1 MKNNFFKIC
10 TICSLFI
17 VFFMVIS
24 CANDAET
31 KYIVTNQI
39 VQVPAEE
46 QEKTYSVN
54 VLNNIICKENLQGID
69 RLYFKEGAED
79 IPYVNIELLCNN
91 FTTVEYPEKYK
102 VLITSNNNNY
112 TSTVLIDLTK
122 RKIYFSN
129 YDHYMS
135 QFYGGSSK
143 KTFFDLANV
152 KENDFIKIEKSF
164 NSWGAPIEVNF
175 SGFEDFVLCAEID
188 GKLNYYVSL
197 NTFGNLFTAFKSVVY
212 NGKEVYSRNEIID
225 KIVNREEFREEFYR
239 FDEGTGKKMRS
250 SALTDFTYNELCI
263 NLDLNYGLKELHGNK
278 FDCFDSYFEY
288 VGLKS
293 KLLDPDPEIFCKA
306 IWELCHAY
314 FSDYHS
320 IFMLA
325 SYYCGY
331 DIAKKFAERVETG
344 DENLLT
350 GNSLYEKMV
359 LYKTA
364 RQNVYREKV
373 PGLEFSDDGKTA
385 IVRFDQ
391 YTTSGDSDLNA
402 IINETNLELG
412 KTTEDIC
419 NSIKENYTAIQKDI
433 KTEYYLYCVNKMI
446 KKNPE
451 VENVILD
458 MSNNGGGACRTAVA
472 TLAWMLG
479 EVQTNITNSIT
490 GAKFSS
496 VYVCDINADGKF
508 DENDTI
514 KDKKLFCLISPA
526 SFSCGNMVP
535 AMLKSSDRV
544 VLLGETS
551 GGGSACVYST
561 MAADSTIFQISSRYV
576 MSENKNGSNYDI
588 DKGIE
593 PHVRLQPE
601 TLYNKEK
608 ICSIVAN
615 KN

>member
-1 MKNNFFKIC
+1 MKNNFYKIC
-10 TICSLFI
+10 SICSLFI

-54 VLNNIICKENLQGID
+54 VLNNIICKETLQGTA
-69 RLYFKEGAED
+69 RAYFKEGAED
-79 IPYVNIELLCNN
+79 IPYVNITELCNY
-91 FTTVEYPEKYK
+91 FTVEYPEKYK

-112 TSTVLIDLTK
+112 TSTALIDLTK

-135 QFYGGSSK
+135 KFRSRSS
-143 KTFFDLANV
+143 KTFFDFAAV
-152 KENDFIKIEKSF
+152 QENDFIKIEKSF

-188 GKLNYYVSL
+188 GELNYYVSL
-197 NTFGNLFTAFKSVVY
+197 NTFGNLFTNNQYVY
-212 NGKEVYSRNEIID
+212 NGKEVYSVN
-225 KIVNREEFREEFYR
+225 IVNYLNEFDNAKEFYR

-250 SALTDFTYNELCI
+250 SALTDFTYKELCI

-306 IWELCHAY
+306 IWDLCEAY
-314 FSDYHS
+314 FSDNHS
-320 IFMLA
+320 NFELA

-331 DIAKKFAERVETG
+331 DIAKKFKERVETG
-344 DENLLT
+344 DENLLI
-350 GNSLYEKMV
+350 GNSIYEKMV

-364 RQNVYREKV
+364 RQNEYGKEV

-385 IVRFDQ
+385 IVRFDE
-391 YTTSGDSDLNA
+391 YTASEDSYYANLNA
-402 IINETNLELG
+402 IINETNKKLG
-412 KTTEDIC
+412 KTTEEIC
-419 NSIKENYTAIQKDI
+419 ELIKTDYTAIQKDI
-433 KTEYYLYCVNKMI
+433 VTEYYLYCVNKMI
-446 KKNPE
+446 KEKPG

-490 GAKFSS
+490 GAKCSS

-551 GGGSACVYST
+551 GGGSAVVYPT
-561 MAADSTIFQISSRYV
+561 MAADSTIFKISSRYV

-608 ICSIVAN
+608 ICSIVADMN
-615 KN
+615 

>member
-24 CANDAET
+24 CANAAET
-31 KYIVTNQI
+31 KYIVINQI

-54 VLNNIICKENLQGID
+54 VLNNIICKEILQGND
-69 RLYFKEGAED
+69 RVYFKEGAED
-79 IPYVNIELLCNN
+79 IPYVNIEKLCNYY
-91 FTTVEYPEKYK
+91 FTVEYPEKYK
-102 VLITSNNNNY
+102 VKITSNNNNY

-129 YDHYMS
+129 YDHYIS
-135 QFYGGSSK
+135 QFYSESSK
-143 KTFFDLANV
+143 TFYDFAGV
-152 KENDFIKIEKSF
+152 QENDFIKIEKSF

-188 GKLNYYVSL
+188 GELNYYVSL
-197 NTFGNLFTAFKSVVY
+197 NTFGNLFTTFKSVY

-225 KIVNREEFREEFYR
+225 KIVNEEEFYR

-306 IWELCHAY
+306 IWDLCHAY
-314 FSDYHS
+314 FSDNHS
-320 IFMLA
+320 YFELA

-331 DIAKKFAERVETG
+331 DIAKKFKEEVETG
-344 DENLLT
+344 DETLLM

-359 LYKTA
+359 LYKTE
-364 RQNVYREKV
+364 RQIAYGENV

-402 IINETNLELG
+402 IINETNQKLG
-412 KTTEDIC
+412 KTTEEIC
-419 NSIKENYTAIQKDI
+419 ELIKTDYTAIQNDI
-433 KTEYYLYCVNKMI
+433 VTEYYLYCVNKMI
-446 KKNPE
+446 KEKPE

-458 MSNNGGGACRTAVA
+458 MSNNIGGTCRTGVA

-479 EVQTNITNSIT
+479 EVQINITNSIT
-490 GAKFSS
+490 GAKCSS

-551 GGGSACVYST
+551 GGGSAVVYET
-561 MAADSTIFQISSRYV
+561 MAADSTIFNISSRYV
-576 MSENKNGSNYDI
+576 IKENKNGSNYDI

-601 TLYNKEK
+601 TLYDREK

-615 KN
+615 MD

>member
-31 KYIVTNQI
+31 KYMI

-54 VLNNIICKENLQGID
+54 VLNNIICKENLRGID
-69 RLYFKEGAED
+69 CLYFKEGAED
-79 IPYVNIELLCNN
+79 IPYVNIEALCNDD
-91 FTTVEYPEKYK
+91 FTVEYPEKYK

-112 TSTVLIDLTK
+112 TSTALIDLTK

-135 QFYGGSSK
+135 MFQSSSS
-143 KTFFDLANV
+143 KTFFDIANV
-152 KENDFIKIEKSF
+152 QENDFIKIEKSF

-197 NTFGNLFTAFKSVVY
+197 NTFGNLFTNYQYVY
-212 NGKEVYSRNEIID
+212 NGKEVYSVNKIINGFD
-225 KIVNREEFREEFYR
+225 NAKEFYR

-293 KLLDPDPEIFCKA
+293 KLLNPDPEIFCKA
-306 IWELCHAY
+306 IWDLCEAY
-314 FSDYHS
+314 FSDNHS
-320 IFMLA
+320 NFKFA

-350 GNSLYEKMV
+350 GNSISKKMELY
-359 LYKTA
+359 YTA
-364 RQNVYREKV
+364 RQNAYDENI

-385 IVRFDQ
+385 IVRFDH
-391 YTTSGDSDLNA
+391 YTNSEDYDLNT
-402 IINETNLELG
+402 IINETNQKLE
-412 KTTEDIC
+412 KTTEEICKLIKKNYIAIYADI
-419 NSIKENYTAIQKDI
+419 D
-433 KTEYYLYCVNKMI
+433 TEYYLYCVNKMI
-446 KKNPE
+446 KENPK

-458 MSNNGGGACRTAVA
+458 MSNNTGGSCRTAVA

-490 GAKFSS
+490 GAKCSS

-551 GGGSACVYST
+551 GGGSAVVYPT
-561 MAADSTIFQISSRYV
+561 MAADSTTFRISSRYV

-601 TLYNKEK
+601 TLYDRET

-615 KN
+615 MD

>member
-39 VQVPAEE
+39 VQVPEEE

-54 VLNNIICKENLQGID
+54 VLNNIICKETLLGTAKA
-69 RLYFKEGAED
+69 YFKEDAED
-79 IPYVNIELLCNN
+79 IPYVNIEQLCNN

-112 TSTVLIDLTK
+112 TSTALIDLTK

-135 QFYGGSSK
+135 KFNSRSS
-143 KTFFDLANV
+143 KTFFDIAYLASEQ
-152 KENDFIKIEKSF
+152 ENDFIKIEKSF

-197 NTFGNLFTAFKSVVY
+197 NTFGNLFTKGHYVY
-212 NGKEVYSRNEIID
+212 NGKEVYNRNEIID
-225 KIVNREEFREEFYR
+225 NIVAKEEFYR

-250 SALTDFTYNELCI
+250 SALTDFTYKELCI
-263 NLDLNYGLKELHGNK
+263 NLDLNYGLKELHGNN
-278 FDCFDSYFEY
+278 FPSFDSYFEY
-288 VGLKS
+288 IGLKN
-293 KLLDPDPEIFCKA
+293 KLLNPDPEIFCKA
-306 IWELCHAY
+306 LWDLCEAY
-314 FSDYHS
+314 FSDNHS
-320 IFMLA
+320 KFLLA

-331 DIAKKFAERVETG
+331 DIAKKIATKVETG
-344 DENLLT
+344 DETLLT
-350 GNSLYEKMV
+350 GNSFHKKTELYN
-359 LYKTA
+359 TA
-364 RQNVYREKV
+364 RQNVYGENV

-385 IVRFDQ
+385 IVRFDE
-391 YTTSGDSDLNA
+391 YTSSGDPDLND
-402 IINETNLELG
+402 IINETNQKLG
-412 KTTEDIC
+412 KTTEEIC
-419 NSIKENYTAIQKDI
+419 ELIKTDYTAIQKDI

-446 KKNPE
+446 KENPE

-458 MSNNGGGACRTAVA
+458 MSNNFGGACRTAVA

-490 GAKFSS
+490 GAKCSS

-551 GGGSACVYST
+551 GGGSAIVYET
-561 MAADSTIFQISSRYV
+561 MAADSTIFNISSRYV
-576 MSENKNGSNYDI
+576 LSENKNGSNYDI

-601 TLYNKEK
+601 TLYNRET

-615 KN
+615 MD

>member
-10 TICSLFI
+10 TICSIFI

-31 KYIVTNQI
+31 KYMI

-54 VLNNIICKENLQGID
+54 VLNNIICKEILQGND
-69 RLYFKEGAED
+69 RVYFKEGAED
-79 IPYVNIELLCNN
+79 IPYVNIEKLRNY
-91 FTTVEYPEKYK
+91 FTVEYPEKYK

-112 TSTVLIDLTK
+112 TSTALIDLTK

-135 QFYGGSSK
+135 KFQRNSS
-143 KTFFDLANV
+143 KTFFDIANLASEQ
-152 KENDFIKIEKSF
+152 ENDFIKIEKSF

-188 GKLNYYVSL
+188 GELNYYVSL
-197 NTFGNLFTAFKSVVY
+197 NTFGNLFTNGQYVY
-212 NGKEVYSRNEIID
+212 NGKEVYSVNKIINEFD
-225 KIVNREEFREEFYR
+225 NAKEFYR

-293 KLLDPDPEIFCKA
+293 KLLNPDPEIFCKA
-306 IWELCHAY
+306 IWDLCHAY
-314 FSDYHS
+314 FSDNHS
-320 IFMLA
+320 NFLLA

-350 GNSLYEKMV
+350 GGSIDKKSELYN
-359 LYKTA
+359 TA
-364 RQNVYREKV
+364 RQNVYGENV

-385 IVRFDQ
+385 IVRFDE
-391 YTTSGDSDLNA
+391 YTAAEDSDLNA
-402 IINETNLELG
+402 IINETNQKLE
-412 KTTEDIC
+412 KTTEEIC
-419 NSIKENYTAIQKDI
+419 ELIKTDYTAIQKHI
-433 KTEYYLYCVNKMI
+433 VTEYYLYCVNKMI
-446 KKNPE
+446 KENPE

-490 GAKFSS
+490 GAKCSS

-551 GGGSACVYST
+551 GGGSSVVYNT
-561 MAADSTIFQISSRYV
+561 MAADSTIFRISSRYV

-601 TLYNKEK
+601 TLYDRET

-615 KN
+615 MD

>member
-1 MKNNFFKIC
+1 MKNHFFKIC

-69 RLYFKEGAED
+69 CLYFKEGAED
-79 IPYVNIELLCNN
+79 IPYVNIEELCNYY
-91 FTTVEYPEKYK
+91 FTVEYPEKYK
-102 VLITSNNNNY
+102 VLITSKNNNY

-135 QFYGGSSK
+135 KFRSRSS
-143 KTFFDLANV
+143 KTFFDFAEV
-152 KENDFIKIEKSF
+152 QENDFIKIEKSF

-197 NTFGNLFTAFKSVVY
+197 NTFGNLFTNNQYVY
-212 NGKEVYSRNEIID
+212 NGKEVYSVN
-225 KIVNREEFREEFYR
+225 IVNYLNEFDNAKEFYR

-250 SALTDFTYNELCI
+250 SALTDFTYKELCI

-293 KLLDPDPEIFCKA
+293 KLLNPDPEIFCKA
-306 IWELCHAY
+306 IWDLCEAY
-314 FSDYHS
+314 FSDNHS
-320 IFMLA
+320 NFKFA

-350 GNSLYEKMV
+350 GESLGKKIE
-359 LYKTA
+359 LYYTA
-364 RQNVYREKV
+364 RQNVYGEDI

-385 IVRFDQ
+385 IVRFDH
-391 YTTSGDSDLNA
+391 YTNSEDYDLNA
-402 IINETNLELG
+402 IINETNQKLE

-433 KTEYYLYCVNKMI
+433 DTEYYLYCVNKMI
-446 KKNPE
+446 KEKPG

-458 MSNNGGGACRTAVA
+458 MSNNTGGSCRTAVA

-490 GAKFSS
+490 GAKCSS

-551 GGGSACVYST
+551 GGGSACVYTT

-601 TLYNKEK
+601 TLYDRET

-615 KN
+615 MD

>member
-1 MKNNFFKIC
+1 MKNDFFKIC

-24 CANDAET
+24 CSNDAET
-31 KYIVTNQI
+31 KYMI

-69 RLYFKEGAED
+69 CLYFKEGAED
-79 IPYVNIELLCNN
+79 IPYVNIEKLCKY
-91 FTTVEYPEKYK
+91 FTVEYPEKYK

-112 TSTVLIDLTK
+112 TSTALIDLTK

-135 QFYGGSSK
+135 MFQSSSS
-143 KTFFDLANV
+143 KTFFDIASV
-152 KENDFIKIEKSF
+152 QENDFIKIEKSF

-188 GKLNYYVSL
+188 GELNYYVSL
-197 NTFGNLFTAFKSVVY
+197 NTFGNLFTNYRYVY
-212 NGKEVYSRNEIID
+212 NGKEEYSVNKIINGFD
-225 KIVNREEFREEFYR
+225 NAKEFYR

-293 KLLDPDPEIFCKA
+293 KLLNPDPEIFCKA
-306 IWELCHAY
+306 IWDLCEAY
-314 FSDYHS
+314 FSDNHS
-320 IFMLA
+320 NFKFA

-350 GNSLYEKMV
+350 GNSISKKMELY
-359 LYKTA
+359 YTA
-364 RQNVYREKV
+364 RQNAYSENV

-385 IVRFDQ
+385 IVRFDH
-391 YTTSGDSDLNA
+391 YTDSGDSDLNA
-402 IINETNLELG
+402 IINETNQKLE
-412 KTTEDIC
+412 KTTEEICKLIKKNYIAIYADI
-419 NSIKENYTAIQKDI
+419 D
-433 KTEYYLYCVNKMI
+433 TEYYLYCVNKMI
-446 KKNPE
+446 KENSK

-458 MSNNGGGACRTAVA
+458 MSNNTGGSCRTAVA

-490 GAKFSS
+490 GAKCSS

-551 GGGSACVYST
+551 GGGSACVYPT
-561 MAADSTIFQISSRYV
+561 MAADSTTFRISSRYV

-615 KN
+615 MK

>member
-1 MKNNFFKIC
+1 
-10 TICSLFI
+10 
-17 VFFMVIS
+17 MVIS

-39 VQVPAEE
+39 VQVPEEE

-69 RLYFKEGAED
+69 CLYFKEGAED
-79 IPYVNIELLCNN
+79 IPYVNIEELCNYY
-91 FTTVEYPEKYK
+91 FTVEYPEKYK
-102 VLITSNNNNY
+102 VLITSKNNNY

-129 YDHYMS
+129 YDHYIS
-135 QFYGGSSK
+135 QFYSESSK
-143 KTFFDLANV
+143 LFFDLVNV
-152 KENDFIKIEKSF
+152 QENDFIKIEKSF

-197 NTFGNLFTAFKSVVY
+197 NTYGNLFTAFKSVVY
-212 NGKEVYSRNEIID
+212 NGKEVYSVNKIINNNGFD
-225 KIVNREEFREEFYR
+225 NAKEFYR

-293 KLLDPDPEIFCKA
+293 KLLNPDPEIFCKA
-306 IWELCHAY
+306 IWDLCEAY
-314 FSDYHS
+314 FSDNHS
-320 IFMLA
+320 NFKFA

-344 DENLLT
+344 DENLLM
-350 GNSLYEKMV
+350 GGLIRKKMK

-364 RQNVYREKV
+364 RQNVYGKKV
-373 PGLEFSDDGKTA
+373 PGLEFSSDGKTA
-385 IVRFDQ
+385 IVRFDE
-391 YTTSGDSDLNA
+391 YTAAEDSDLNA
-402 IINETNLELG
+402 IINETNQKLG
-412 KTTEDIC
+412 KTTEEIC
-419 NSIKENYTAIQKDI
+419 ELIKTDYTAIQKDI

-446 KKNPE
+446 KEKLG

-479 EVQTNITNSIT
+479 EVQTSITNSIT

-551 GGGSACVYST
+551 GGGSAVVYPT
-561 MAADSTIFQISSRYV
+561 MAADSTIFRISSRYV

-615 KN
+615 MD

>member
-31 KYIVTNQI
+31 KYMI

-54 VLNNIICKENLQGID
+54 VLNNIICKEVLQGTA
-69 RLYFKEGAED
+69 RAYFKEGAED
-79 IPYVNIELLCNN
+79 IPYVNIEELCNN

-112 TSTVLIDLTK
+112 TSTALIDLTK

-135 QFYGGSSK
+135 KFRSRSS
-143 KTFFDLANV
+143 KTFFDFAEV
-152 KENDFIKIEKSF
+152 QENDFIKIEKSF

-188 GKLNYYVSL
+188 GELNYYVSL
-197 NTFGNLFTAFKSVVY
+197 NTFGNLFTNNQYVY
-212 NGKEVYSRNEIID
+212 NGQEVYSVN
-225 KIVNREEFREEFYR
+225 IVNYLNEFDNAKEFYR

-250 SALTDFTYNELCI
+250 SALTNFTYNELCI

-306 IWELCHAY
+306 IWDLCAAY
-314 FSDYHS
+314 FSDNHS
-320 IFMLA
+320 NFELA

-331 DIAKKFAERVETG
+331 DIAKKFKERVETG
-344 DENLLT
+344 DENLLM
-350 GNSLYEKMV
+350 GNSIYEKMV

-364 RQNVYREKV
+364 RQIAYSENV
-373 PGLEFSDDGKTA
+373 PGLEFSADGKTA
-385 IVRFDQ
+385 IVRFDE
-391 YTTSGDSDLNA
+391 YTASEDSDLNA
-402 IINETNLELG
+402 IINKTNQKLG
-412 KTTEDIC
+412 KTTEEIC
-419 NSIKENYTAIQKDI
+419 ELIKTDYTAIQKDI
-433 KTEYYLYCVNKMI
+433 VTEYYLYCVNKMI
-446 KKNPE
+446 KENPK

-458 MSNNGGGACRTAVA
+458 MSNNGGGRCRTAVA

-479 EVQTNITNSIT
+479 EVQTSITNSIT

-551 GGGSACVYST
+551 GGGSACVYTT

-601 TLYNKEK
+601 TLYDRET

-615 KN
+615 MD

>member
-1 MKNNFFKIC
+1 MKNNFYKIC
-10 TICSLFI
+10 SICSLFI

-24 CANDAET
+24 CSNDAET
-31 KYIVTNQI
+31 KYMV

-69 RLYFKEGAED
+69 CLYFKEGAED
-79 IPYVNIELLCNN
+79 IPYVNIEELCNYY
-91 FTTVEYPEKYK
+91 FTVEYPEKYK
-102 VLITSNNNNY
+102 VLITSKNNNY

-129 YDHYMS
+129 YDHYIS
-135 QFYGGSSK
+135 QFYSESSK
-143 KTFFDLANV
+143 LFFDLASV
-152 KENDFIKIEKSF
+152 QENDFIKIEKSF

-197 NTFGNLFTAFKSVVY
+197 NTFGNLFTNYRYVY
-212 NGKEVYSRNEIID
+212 NGKEVYSVNKIIYNGFD
-225 KIVNREEFREEFYR
+225 NPKEFYR

-293 KLLDPDPEIFCKA
+293 KLLNPDPEIFCKA
-306 IWELCHAY
+306 IWDLCEAY
-314 FSDYHS
+314 FSDNHS
-320 IFMLA
+320 NFKFA

-350 GNSLYEKMV
+350 GNSISKKMELY
-359 LYKTA
+359 YTA
-364 RQNVYREKV
+364 RQNVYGEDI

-385 IVRFDQ
+385 IVRFDH
-391 YTTSGDSDLNA
+391 YTNSEDYDLKA
-402 IINETNLELG
+402 IINETNQKLE

-433 KTEYYLYCVNKMI
+433 DTEYYLYCVNKMI
-446 KKNPE
+446 KENPE

-458 MSNNGGGACRTAVA
+458 MSNNTGGSCRTAVA

-490 GAKFSS
+490 GAKCSS

-551 GGGSACVYST
+551 GGGSACVYPT
-561 MAADSTIFQISSRYV
+561 MAADSTTFRISSRYV

-593 PHVRLQPE
+593 PHVRLQSE

-615 KN
+615 MK

>member
-1 MKNNFFKIC
+1 MKNIFFKIC
-10 TICSLFI
+10 TVCSLFI

-24 CANDAET
+24 CSNDAET
-31 KYIVTNQI
+31 KYMI

-46 QEKTYSVN
+46 KEKTYSVN

-69 RLYFKEGAED
+69 CLYFKEGAED
-79 IPYVNIELLCNN
+79 IPYVNIEELCNYY
-91 FTTVEYPEKYK
+91 FTVEYPEKYK
-102 VLITSNNNNY
+102 VLITSKNNNY

-129 YDHYMS
+129 YDHYIS
-135 QFYGGSSK
+135 QFYSESSK
-143 KTFFDLANV
+143 LFFDLANV
-152 KENDFIKIEKSF
+152 QENDFIKIEKSF

-197 NTFGNLFTAFKSVVY
+197 NTYGNLFTAFKSVVY
-212 NGKEVYSRNEIID
+212 NGKEVYSVNKIINNGFD
-225 KIVNREEFREEFYR
+225 NAKEFYR

-250 SALTDFTYNELCI
+250 SALTNFTYNELCI

-293 KLLDPDPEIFCKA
+293 KLLNPDPEIFCKA
-306 IWELCHAY
+306 IWDLCEAY
-314 FSDYHS
+314 FSDNHS
-320 IFMLA
+320 NFKFA

-350 GNSLYEKMV
+350 GNSISKKMELY
-359 LYKTA
+359 YTA
-364 RQNVYREKV
+364 RQNAYDENI
-373 PGLEFSDDGKTA
+373 PGLEFSDDEKTA
-385 IVRFDQ
+385 IVRFDH

-419 NSIKENYTAIQKDI
+419 NSIKENYTAIQNDI

-446 KKNPE
+446 KKNPK

-458 MSNNGGGACRTAVA
+458 MSNNTGGSCRTAVA

-490 GAKFSS
+490 GAKCSS

-551 GGGSACVYST
+551 GGGSAVVYPT
-561 MAADSTIFQISSRYV
+561 MAADSTTFRISSRYV

-601 TLYNKEK
+601 TLYDRET

-615 KN
+615 MD

>member
-1 MKNNFFKIC
+1 MKNNFYKIC
-10 TICSLFI
+10 SICSLFI

-31 KYIVTNQI
+31 KYMV

-46 QEKTYSVN
+46 KEKTYSVN
-54 VLNNIICKENLQGID
+54 VLNNIICKENLRGID
-69 RLYFKEGAED
+69 CLYFKEGAED
-79 IPYVNIELLCNN
+79 IPYVNIEELCNYY
-91 FTTVEYPEKYK
+91 FTVEYPEKYK
-102 VLITSNNNNY
+102 VLITSKNNNY

-129 YDHYMS
+129 YDHYIS
-135 QFYGGSSK
+135 QFYSESS
-143 KTFFDLANV
+143 KTFFDLASV
-152 KENDFIKIEKSF
+152 QENDFIKIEKSF

-197 NTFGNLFTAFKSVVY
+197 NTFGNLFTNYRYVY
-212 NGKEVYSRNEIID
+212 NGKEEYGID
-225 KIVNREEFREEFYR
+225 EIVNKIGNFYR
-239 FDEGTGKKMRS
+239 FDEGTGKKMPS

-293 KLLDPDPEIFCKA
+293 KLLNPDPEIFCKA
-306 IWELCHAY
+306 IWDLCEAY
-314 FSDYHS
+314 FSDNHS
-320 IFMLA
+320 NFKFA

-350 GNSLYEKMV
+350 GESLGKKIE
-359 LYKTA
+359 LYYTA
-364 RQNVYREKV
+364 RQNVYGEKV
-373 PGLEFSDDGKTA
+373 PGLEFSSDGKTA
-385 IVRFDQ
+385 IVRFDE
-391 YTTSGDSDLNA
+391 YTTYGASDLNA
-402 IINETNLELG
+402 IINE

-446 KKNPE
+446 KENPE

-458 MSNNGGGACRTAVA
+458 MSNNTGGSCRTAVA

-490 GAKFSS
+490 GAKCSS

-551 GGGSACVYST
+551 GGGSACVYDT
-561 MAADSTIFQISSRYV
+561 MAADSTTFRISSRYV

-601 TLYNKEK
+601 TLYDRET

-615 KN
+615 MD

>member
-1 MKNNFFKIC
+1 MKNNFYKIC
-10 TICSLFI
+10 SICSLFI

-24 CANDAET
+24 CSNDAET
-31 KYIVTNQI
+31 KYMV

-54 VLNNIICKENLQGID
+54 VLNNIICKENLRGID
-69 RLYFKEGAED
+69 CLYFKEGAED
-79 IPYVNIELLCNN
+79 IPYVNIEELCNYY
-91 FTTVEYPEKYK
+91 FTVEYPEKYK
-102 VLITSNNNNY
+102 VLITSKNNNY

-129 YDHYMS
+129 YDHYIS
-135 QFYGGSSK
+135 QFYSESSK
-143 KTFFDLANV
+143 LFFDLANV
-152 KENDFIKIEKSF
+152 QENDFIKIEKSF

-197 NTFGNLFTAFKSVVY
+197 NTFGNLFTNYRYVY
-212 NGKEVYSRNEIID
+212 NGKEVYSVNKIIYNGFD
-225 KIVNREEFREEFYR
+225 NPKEFYR

-293 KLLDPDPEIFCKA
+293 KLLNSDPEIFCKA
-306 IWELCHAY
+306 IWDLCHAY
-314 FSDYHS
+314 FSDNHS
-320 IFMLA
+320 YFELA

-331 DIAKKFAERVETG
+331 DIAEKFKEEVETG
-344 DENLLT
+344 DETLLT

-359 LYKTA
+359 LYKTE
-364 RQNVYREKV
+364 RQIAYGENV

-385 IVRFDQ
+385 IVRFDH
-391 YTTSGDSDLNA
+391 YTNSEDYDLNA
-402 IINETNLELG
+402 IINETNQKLE

-433 KTEYYLYCVNKMI
+433 DTEYYLYCVNKMI
-446 KKNPE
+446 KENPE

-458 MSNNGGGACRTAVA
+458 MSNNTGGSCRTAVA

-490 GAKFSS
+490 GAKCSS

-551 GGGSACVYST
+551 GGGSACVYPT
-561 MAADSTIFQISSRYV
+561 MAADSTTFRISSRYV

-615 KN
+615 MK